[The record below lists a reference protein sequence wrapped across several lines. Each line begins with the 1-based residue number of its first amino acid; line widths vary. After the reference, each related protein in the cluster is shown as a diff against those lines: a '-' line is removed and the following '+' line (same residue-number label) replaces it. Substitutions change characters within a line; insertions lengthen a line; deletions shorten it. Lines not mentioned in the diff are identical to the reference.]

1 MDVQAI
7 EPGTDFAHAIF
18 RAFKRS
24 MSGMRVSVP
33 MPGGWPKRSSR
44 SWPRRLPPLPGV
56 RPGCPAHIRE
66 RESTCVDQC
75 GGPGKGRRLLGDMP
89 IAQSTPVEGIDR
101 TLTGLLSALV
111 EPWDLPNEPRG
122 VFPLVLGIWP
132 RRGVKSPAL
141 PGLGDGRMSARQDA
155 QRPDI
160 RAPCCP
166 DLSGR

>member
-1 MDVQAI
+1 MSAAGDGGVFISYRRGESRHVAGRLADRLIDRFCAERIFMDVQAI

-101 TLTGLLSALV
+101 TLTGLLSVSAG
-111 EPWDLPNEPRG
+111 DL
-122 VFPLVLGIWP
+122 
-132 RRGVKSPAL
+132 
-141 PGLGDGRMSARQDA
+141 
-155 QRPDI
+155 
-160 RAPCCP
+160 AP
-166 DLSGR
+166 